1 MKKVLFLNL
10 YDNPAAGGGV
20 EMTLHHLT
28 QGLLRQ
34 GVEPVILSTSAQK
47 GLHMERR
54 DGLRIWRAGLRNIYW
69 PDMKSKPHP
78 VLRALWHAVDSYN
91 PMMQPLLRRVL
102 NMERPDVV
110 SIHNLPGWSA
120 AAWPTIAS
128 QGIPSVQVL
137 HDSYA
142 ICPKSTMYRE
152 GSGNCARQC
161 IHCRLLRLPHRR
173 LSRLVS
179 AVVGVSRYILDRHL
193 RAGYFSGVPIRR
205 VIYNARDTHELG
217 VQDAPVSEPLGPL
230 RFGFIGRLDP
240 TKGID
245 LLLHAFCAAALPDAE
260 LWIAGFGKSEYVD
273 LLISRYADEHV
284 RFLGRV
290 TPRDFYPQADVVVV
304 PSLWNDTFPGVVYEA
319 LAFGKPVIASRRGGI
334 PEMIR
339 HGENGLLFEPDRP
352 EELVEALRQSA
363 GDAALRA
370 RMGQTARVTAER
382 FMDRKGWIDQY
393 LEVYSAIMPGLR
405 R

>member
-10 YDNPAAGGGV
+10 YDDPAAGGGV

-78 VLRALWHAVDSYN
+78 VLRAFWHAVDSYN